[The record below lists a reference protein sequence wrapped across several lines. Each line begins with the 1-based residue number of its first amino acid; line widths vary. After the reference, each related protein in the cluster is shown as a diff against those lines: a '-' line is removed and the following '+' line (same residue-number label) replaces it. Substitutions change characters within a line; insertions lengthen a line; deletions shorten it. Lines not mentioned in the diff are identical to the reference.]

1 MKKQLPI
8 HIEEANFKYVEIL
21 KSNFTVSFEY
31 FIAWPSVLVFVN
43 QNIVTVTS
51 GVLKNGSFQMKQQ

>member
-1 MKKQLPI
+1 M
-8 HIEEANFKYVEIL
+8 L
-21 KSNFTVSFEY
+21 KSKFRVSFEY

-51 GVLKNGSFQMKQQ
+51 GVLKKMARSNEATIK

>member
-1 MKKQLPI
+1 MKKQLSI
-8 HIEEANFKYVEIL
+8 HIEEAYFQDVELL
-21 KSNFTVSFEY
+21 KSKFRVY

-51 GVLKNGSFQMKQQ
+51 GVLKNGAFK